1 MLFFNLINNDNILYG
16 NIILSLSIIIEI
28 IKKYRLPTLVK
39 FWKSDNGK
47 KLYILINYYFI
58 LKNLKYI

>member
-1 MLFFNLINNDNILYG
+1 MLFFNFSNNDNILYG

-39 FWKSDNGK
+39 F
-47 KLYILINYYFI
+47 
-58 LKNLKYI
+58 